1 MKFLQQLR
9 ELGFRGFFREYFMKN
24 RSDKQTIVKN
34 FSWLFVGKGVSGTVS
49 FLLMIFIA
57 RYLGVLHYGQFSFAL
72 AFTALFAATIG
83 DGEMYLEK
91 L

>member
-1 MKFLQQLR
+1 MHIFK
-9 ELGFRGFFREYFMKN
+9 ELKNQGFKSFFKNYFMKN
-24 RSDKQTIVKN
+24 RTEKQTIVKN
-34 FSWLFVGKGVSGTVS
+34 FSWLFVGKTVSGTVG

-57 RYLGVLHYGQFSFAL
+57 RYLGVFHYGQFSFAL